1 MEIKVVNLVY
11 FSATNVSKKYA
22 QAMGKSLEKEIVE
35 YDITLPINRNP
46 SIAPRFTKDEL
57 VILSLPIYGGRVPT
71 ICLDY
76 INAMKGENT
85 PCVIVGTYGNR
96 HYDDALVEM
105 EDIVSEQGFIV
116 IGAAAL
122 IGRHS
127 FSDEIAGD
135 RPNEKDLEEAANFI
149 KEVVKKE
156 CKPLEKGTIP
166 GNRPY
171 KERGGTMPLG
181 PSTTEECIDCKIC
194 AKKCPNGVI
203 SVENPKELV
212 KEATE
217 CLRCHSCVV
226 KCPKQAK
233 YFDGDSYKAMVE
245 RCIEG
250 FGKLHKEN
258 LYYI

>member
-22 QAMGKSLEKEIVE
+22 QAMGKALEKEIVE
-35 YDITLPINRNP
+35 YDITLPENRNP
-46 SIAPRFTKDEL
+46 EKAPNFTKEDF
-57 VILSLPIYGGRVPT
+57 VIIALPIYGGRVPT
-71 ICLDY
+71 ICLEF
-76 INAMKGENT
+76 ITKMKGEET

-105 EDIVSEQGFIV
+105 EDIMTENGFIV
-116 IGAAAL
+116 VGGAAV

-127 FSDEIAGD
+127 FSDKIAGD

-149 KEVVKKE
+149 KDVIKKE
-156 CKPLEKGTIP
+156 CKPLPKGVIP

-171 KERGGTMPLG
+171 KEKGGAMPLA
-181 PSTTEECIDCKIC
+181 PSTTDECINCKIC

-203 SVENPKELV
+203 SIENPKELV
-212 KEATE
+212 KDPTE

-233 YFDGDSYKAMVE
+233 YFPGENYKSMVE
-245 RCIEG
+245 KCIVG
-250 FGKLHKEN
+250 FAKPDKEN
-258 LYYI
+258 MYFI